1 LLCHESPSH
10 PDRRPGEA
18 GTSFY
23 AHHIYALFPVIPY
36 PNMAL
41 TMFTIGH
48 STRTL
53 PELVGVLQEHGVKL
67 LVDVR
72 SIPKSGTNPQF
83 NREHLAEQLPG
94 LGLRYMWLG
103 KELGGLRKRNKA
115 SELNAGWDNASFR
128 GTESLCMWLAPGV
141 AARHSFRRQCSPA
154 AAAAAAAGGFW
165 KPWPV

>member
-1 LLCHESPSH
+1 MKDVVRQESPSYS
-10 PDRRPGEA
+10 DRLPGEA
-18 GTSFY
+18 WTLVM
-23 AHHIYALFPVIPY
+23 HHYYQSLAYVI
-36 PNMAL
+36 MAP

-53 PELVGVLQEHGVKL
+53 SELVSVLQEHGVKL
-67 LVDVR
+67 LIDVR

-83 NREHLAEQLPG
+83 NKEHLAEQLPG

-128 GTESLCMWLAPGV
+128 GNELVGV
-141 AARHSFRRQCSPA
+141 
-154 AAAAAAAGGFW
+154 
-165 KPWPV
+165 